1 LERRSISLLRGGA
14 MFVPFYSA
22 TMLAFESC
30 GVVGLRMAML
40 MTGREWEAEMQLMVS
55 EKIDAM
61 FEAAA
66 SLVAGGTAASV
77 VDRYREHVAANAER
91 LAR

>member
-1 LERRSISLLRGGA
+1 

-30 GVVGLRMAML
+30 GVVGLRIAML
-40 MTGREWEAEMQLMVS
+40 MTGSRECEAEMQLMVS

-66 SLVAGGTAASV
+66 NLVAGGTAASV
-77 VDRYREHVAANAER
+77 VDRYREHVAANAAR
-91 LAR
+91 LAP

>member
-1 LERRSISLLRGGA
+1 

-40 MTGREWEAEMQLMVS
+40 MTGSRESGAEMQLMMS

-66 SLVAGGTAASV
+66 SLVAGGTPASV
-77 VDRYREHVAANAER
+77 VDRYRQHVAANAER

>member
-1 LERRSISLLRGGA
+1 
-14 MFVPFYSA
+14 MFVPFYSV

-40 MTGREWEAEMQLMVS
+40 MTGSRECEAEMHLMVS

-66 SLVAGGTAASV
+66 SLVTGGTAASV
-77 VDRYREHVAANAER
+77 VDRYREHVAANVQR

>member
-1 LERRSISLLRGGA
+1 

-30 GVVGLRMAML
+30 SVVGLRMAML
-40 MTGREWEAEMQLMVS
+40 MTGSRECEAEMHLMVS

-66 SLVAGGTAASV
+66 SLVTGGTAASV
-77 VDRYREHVAANAER
+77 VDRYREHVAANAQR

>member
-1 LERRSISLLRGGA
+1 

-30 GVVGLRMAML
+30 GVVGLRMAKL
-40 MTGREWEAEMQLMVS
+40 MTGSRECEAEIQLMVS
-55 EKIDAM
+55 EKIEAM

-66 SLVAGGTAASV
+66 SLVAGGTPASV
-77 VDRYREHVAANAER
+77 VDRYRQHVAANAER

>member
-1 LERRSISLLRGGA
+1 

-40 MTGREWEAEMQLMVS
+40 MTGSRECGAEMQLMMS

-61 FEAAA
+61 FEATA
-66 SLVAGGTAASV
+66 SLVAGGTPASV
-77 VDRYREHVAANAER
+77 VDRYRQHVAANAER

>member
-1 LERRSISLLRGGA
+1 
-14 MFVPFYSA
+14 
-22 TMLAFESC
+22 
-30 GVVGLRMAML
+30 ML
-40 MTGREWEAEMQLMVS
+40 MTGSRECGAEMQLMMS

-66 SLVAGGTAASV
+66 SLVAGGTPASV
-77 VDRYREHVAANAER
+77 VDRYRQHVAANAER

>member
-1 LERRSISLLRGGA
+1 

-30 GVVGLRMAML
+30 GVVGLRMAKL
-40 MTGREWEAEMQLMVS
+40 MTGSRECEAEIQLMVS
-55 EKIDAM
+55 EKIEAM

-66 SLVAGGTAASV
+66 SLVAGGTPAGV